1 MATYKIKKKANPLLP
16 LVIVL
21 AVAVVALAVLLVVLN
36 GGSDPDPTPGADLST
51 TTSTTTTTAAPVP
64 QAGTYVTTDVLNVRR
79 GPGTTFEVLK
89 TLPANT
95 EVKVLEYKDG
105 WWRIDLQGEEAYISA
120 DYVAPVNAASAD
132 KTSTTSATKKTTT
145 TSTTAKGGT
154 VTSPQYKDR
163 YIDEEGMLQFN
174 AGNNYVQ
181 KKSATRTTPWYL
193 LLVNDWNPMDKGYD
207 TKVTMKKVD
216 RYAVNGNQKVDA
228 RMYDDLM
235 AMLEAGKAYNIGV
248 QSSYRP
254 YSKQEQLYWNKVDS
268 MRGTYSDPVVMQT
281 KAGEVVKRPGF
292 SEHNTGL
299 AVDLYGSGDYSLTAS
314 FAKTNAYKWLMENCA
329 DYGFILRFPQGKES
343 VTGVIYEAW
352 HFRYVGDPEIAHK
365 IMDSGLCLEEYLAQT
380 KQ

>member
-1 MATYKIKKKANPLLP
+1 MAKIRHKRRNPLLP

-21 AVAVVALAVLLVVLN
+21 AVAVVALALLLVVLN
-36 GGSDPDPTPGADLST
+36 GGSDPDPTPDADLST

-79 GPGTTFEVLK
+79 GPGTTYEVLQ

-120 DYVAPVNAASAD
+120 DYVVPVNAASAD

-145 TSTTAKGGT
+145 TSTTAKSGT

-163 YIDEEGMLQFN
+163 YIDEEGMLQFD
-174 AGNNYVQ
+174 AGDNYVQ

-207 TKVTMKKVD
+207 DKVTMKKVD

-329 DYGFILRFPQGKES
+329 DYGFILRFPKGKES
-343 VTGVIYEAW
+343 ITGVIYEAW